1 MYELDRKKIKK
12 YLKMIFLFNLF
23 LNRLLKYGAS
33 VQRPKNEIHQ
43 MGKSKKKSWWSD
55 QVIKSTFENVEKFR
69 ISRYCVKNEDEKL
82 DFR

>member
-12 YLKMIFLFNLF
+12 YLKIIFLFNLF

-43 MGKSKKKSWWSD
+43 MGKSKKKKL
-55 QVIKSTFENVEKFR
+55 VVGPSTFENVEKFR